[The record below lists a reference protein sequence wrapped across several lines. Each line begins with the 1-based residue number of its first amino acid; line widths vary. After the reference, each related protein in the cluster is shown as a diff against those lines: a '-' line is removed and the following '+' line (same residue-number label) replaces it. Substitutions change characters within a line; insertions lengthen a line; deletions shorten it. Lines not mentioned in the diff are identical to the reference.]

1 MEPQGARDQLASRF
15 QKMKEEGGLLDMKFF
30 FGQVSETTVDGFCE
44 EVNRLHKLVEEGRF
58 TEIKCWGDA
67 KGLPSHE

>member
-15 QKMKEEGGLLDMKFF
+15 QKMKEEEGLLDMKFF

-44 EVNRLHKLVEEGRF
+44 EVNRLHKLVEEERF
-58 TEIKCWGDA
+58 TRINRWGDS
-67 KGLPSHE
+67 KGLPDRE

>member
-1 MEPQGARDQLASRF
+1 
-15 QKMKEEGGLLDMKFF
+15 MKFF

-58 TEIKCWGDA
+58 TEIKRWGDA
-67 KGLPSHE
+67 KGLPSRE